1 MGIPSYYKRLIDS
14 VTGLIS
20 YTHPGKIDWL
30 WMDFN
35 CLIYHCLHK
44 PGMKEIPYEDK
55 DIWERHLL
63 DEVIAYTRKI
73 VGEVKPSKGVYIA
86 IDGVV
91 PMAKMKQQ
99 RLRRFKSAWL
109 AQNEP
114 ASTGGDNKEK
124 WDTNA
129 ITPGTAFMTKLRL
142 RLEEEAKRQKKW
154 QISSSDEPGEG
165 EHKIM
170 AQWRKRQSSTEE
182 NYAVYGLDADLVVL
196 SLLTRGINNVWLFR
210 EEVESGVI
218 VRNAEGDERYTWFNI
233 NELER
238 NIVNTIGDKMQ
249 DYCFAMSFLGNDFL
263 PTSLSFKMREDGH
276 ETLLKILSNS
286 KEGLINPSDG
296 QINKNGVV
304 ELFKVLAADEDT
316 RILKS
321 VLKKMQM
328 GKTAREVPVGD
339 NMWAIWKNADRVLL
353 GEGRGLSSKWPDMYK
368 EWCSGNKDL
377 AIKTYLYGVQ
387 WNWAYYNGE
396 DVCYNWYYPWHLPP
410 LWKWLEREESFP
422 EFPGTVGVR
431 GGDIKPIEQLALV
444 LPLESWNLLG
454 RSGKERLLPVHAP
467 WLFPKKYGFFSL
479 GKRWFWECEPEIPVP
494 SIRELKRIVSA
505 IL

>member
-44 PGMKEIPYEDK
+44 PGMKGFSNEDGI
-55 DIWERHLL
+55 DMWENRLL
-63 DEVIAYTRKI
+63 DEVITYTRKV

-109 AQNEP
+109 AQNVPVED
-114 ASTGGDNKEK
+114 STGEK

-129 ITPGTAFMTKLRL
+129 ITPGTAFMKKLRL
-142 RLEEEAKRQKKW
+142 RLEEEGSRKGRW
-154 QISSSDEPGEG
+154 HISSSDEPGEG

-170 AQWRKRQSSTEE
+170 AQWRKRAGSEE

-196 SLLTRGINNVWLFR
+196 SLLTRGMNNVWLFR

-218 VRNAEGDERYTWFNI
+218 VRTAEGNERYTWFNI

-238 NIVNTIGDKMQ
+238 NIINTIGDKIQ

-276 ETLLKILSNS
+276 EILLDILRNS
-286 KEGLINPSDG
+286 QERLISPNDRNIDRG
-296 QINKNGVV
+296 AVIG
-304 ELFKVLAADEDT
+304 LFKTLADEEDK
-316 RILKS
+316 RIVKS
-321 VLKKMQM
+321 VLKKNQM
-328 GKTAREVPVGD
+328 AKTAREVPIGD

-353 GEGRGLSSKWPDMYK
+353 GEGRGLAPGWTNMYK
-368 EWCSGNKDL
+368 EWCSGDMNL
-377 AIKTYLYGVQ
+377 AIHTYLYGIQ

-410 LWKWLEREESFP
+410 LWKWLAAEGVVFP
-422 EFPGTVGVR
+422 EYPGIVEVR
-431 GGDIKPIEQLALV
+431 GQDINPIEQLALV

-454 RSGKERLLPVHAP
+454 RVGKERLLPVHAP
-467 WLFPKKYGFFSL
+467 WLFPKKYGFFSV

-494 SIRELKRIVSA
+494 SIRELKKIISA
-505 IL
+505 IK